1 MIQRAGARLSRL
13 LGAALVAA
21 LAAAGCA
28 FVYEGKYDWQQG
40 WREAQVVK
48 TGNAAAL
55 GERQFS
61 DCRYEAETE
70 QVASGQFVMLSYL
83 QMGHMRH
90 RVVPL
95 HEGEAYH
102 PGDLVYM
109 NVKSCDT
116 PLVTRTGSD

>member
-1 MIQRAGARLSRL
+1 M
-13 LGAALVAA
+13 VAA
-21 LAAAGCA
+21 LAATGCA

-48 TGNAAAL
+48 TGNATAL

-70 QVASGQFVMLSYL
+70 QAASAQFVMLAYR
-83 QMGHMRH
+83 QMGHTRH

-95 HEGEAYH
+95 HEGEAYRS
-102 PGDLVYM
+102 GDLVYM
-109 NVKSCDT
+109 NIQSCDT
-116 PLVTRTGSD
+116 PLVTRTGTEQK